1 MISVVVAAWGGWLS
15 FQALKP
21 RDDDGDAEDAA
32 VRKVLRYWTCYAFL
46 LAYDAYGCF
55 AWVPGHG
62 LARTAAVSFVFL
74 PPPAWGVSDV
84 AFFCGLLPA
93 SYAAWALLHG
103 CVFKALAAV
112 HDVAAECARPF
123 SPARRAPKTPPRD
136 PRRRIAELLR
146 DSDDD
151 EPPATPV
158 ATPRTPR
165 EPAEPASCVA
175 EPGTPRDR
183 PTPRDPC
190 DSLDTVASAASSPQ
204 MLRAWSRE
212 APSDDDFDADAATKG
227 AKRMKVAELRA
238 ALAAAG
244 ADSKGLKAVLVERL
258 VGVRRAA
265 ASGRRPAPSTL
276 SPAAF
281 SETDEADAEP
291 PRKSPFKR
299 MLGLGR
305 RLSPRKTRPTRAPPK
320 PPRAS
325 PRRRAAP
332 RTGEPSQ

>member
-1 MISVVVAAWGGWLS
+1 MLSVVVAAWGGWLS

-21 RDDDGDAEDAA
+21 RDDVDAEYAA
-32 VRKVLRYWTCYAFL
+32 VRKILRYWTCYAFL

-62 LARTAAVSFVFL
+62 LARMIVSSFVFL
-74 PPPAWGVSDV
+74 LPPAWGATDV
-84 AFFCGLLPA
+84 AFFVGLLPSA
-93 SYAAWALLHG
+93 YAAWAVAHG

-123 SPARRAPKTPPRD
+123 SPAQRAPKTPPRD

-151 EPPATPV
+151 EPPAAV
-158 ATPRTPR
+158 ATPRLPC

-190 DSLDTVASAASSPQ
+190 DSLDTVASATSSPQ

-212 APSDDDFDADAATKG
+212 ISSDDDFDADAATKG
-227 AKRMKVAELRA
+227 AKRMKVTELRA

-244 ADSKGLKAVLVERL
+244 ADPKGFKAALVERL
-258 VGVRRAA
+258 VGVQRAA
-265 ASGRRPAPSTL
+265 ASGRRPAPPTL

-305 RLSPRKTRPTRAPPK
+305 RLSPRKTRPTHAPPK
-320 PPRAS
+320 PPRTS
-325 PRRRAAP
+325 PRRRAASRP
-332 RTGEPSQ
+332 AEAPQ

>member
-151 EPPATPV
+151 EPPAAV
-158 ATPRTPR
+158 ATPRLPC